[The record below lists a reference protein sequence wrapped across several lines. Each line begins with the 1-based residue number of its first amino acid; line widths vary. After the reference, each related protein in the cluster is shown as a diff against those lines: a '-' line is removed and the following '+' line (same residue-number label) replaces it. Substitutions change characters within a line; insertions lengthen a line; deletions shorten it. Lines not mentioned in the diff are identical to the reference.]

1 MKEPINN
8 YQAQQ
13 ETAIA
18 VMGYGTVGSG
28 VIEVLK
34 TNQLSID
41 ERAGSHIKVKY
52 VLDLR
57 DFPGDPVEEI
67 LTHDVEDILNDD
79 AIRIVV
85 EVMGGV
91 EPAYTFV
98 KRALMRDKSVVTSNK
113 ALVAKHGAEL
123 LEIARSR
130 SINFLFEASVGGGI
144 PIIRPLNKSL
154 TSDEIYEISGILNG
168 TTNYILTKMVQDGRD
183 FQDVLEEA
191 QALGFAEK
199 DPSADIE
206 GWDSCRKIAI
216 LLSLAIGKQVD
227 FENIYTEGI
236 TKITQQD
243 LNYAKALEGDL
254 KLLASAAIIN
264 GKAFARVSPVIMD
277 KYNPLSTVKNEF
289 NAIMVKG
296 NIIGTVMFYGLG
308 AGKLPTAGAVVSDVI
323 DCAKHLNT
331 NIMYIWSREKTEL
344 LPVSQEQTR
353 RLVRVKFT
361 HKEQAL
367 TAVKEIF
374 ASELIIQLQPTD
386 DEFAFI
392 TGLLPESELEVKLD
406 KLEADPSVKAIPYT
420 IRLQGENFKGLN

>member
-199 DPSADIE
+199 DPTADIE

-243 LNYAKALEGDL
+243 LNYAKALDGDL

-361 HKEQAL
+361 YKEQAL

-386 DEFAFI
+386 DEFAFV
-392 TGLLPESELEVKLD
+392 TGLLPESELEIKLD
-406 KLEADPSVKAIPYT
+406 KLESDPSVKAIPYT
-420 IRLQGENFKGLN
+420 IRLQG